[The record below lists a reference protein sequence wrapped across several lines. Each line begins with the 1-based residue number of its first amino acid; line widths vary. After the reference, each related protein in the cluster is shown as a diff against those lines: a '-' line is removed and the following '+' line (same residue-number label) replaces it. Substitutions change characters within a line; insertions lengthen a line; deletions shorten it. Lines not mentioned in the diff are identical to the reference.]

1 MTDMKPATQSSPAP
15 SNAQRAVKRLREMI
29 VSGELSAGTDH
40 LEGELAAKLGMSR
53 TPVREA
59 CVMLEQR
66 GLLEVRPRKGVRIL
80 PVSPADMEEVYDI
93 LTEIETLAARRAA
106 EHHPDAQALSKL
118 TQAIDDMDAALDADD
133 REAWA
138 RADHRFHRELVRLGG
153 NHRAMTIF
161 ETMSDQVARARNTTL
176 YMRPRPG
183 KSNDDHRAVLAAI
196 GSGDGEGAADR
207 HRAHR
212 QYAKAMLID
221 LLNTHRLNNL

>member
-1 MTDMKPATQSSPAP
+1 MTEMTSPSP
-15 SNAQRAVKRLREMI
+15 SNAQRALTLLREMI
-29 VSGELSAGTDH
+29 VTGELPAGTDH
-40 LEGELAAKLGMSR
+40 LEGELADRLGMSR

-80 PVSPADMEEVYDI
+80 PVSPADMAEIYDI

-106 EHHPDAQALSKL
+106 ETAPGNDALAGLSA
-118 TQAIDDMDAALDADD
+118 AIDAMDAALSADD

-138 RADHRFHRELVRLGG
+138 RADHDFHRELVRLGG
-153 NHRAMTIF
+153 NRRAMTIF

-176 YMRPRPG
+176 YMRPSPE
-183 KSNDDHRAVLAAI
+183 KSNADHRAVLEAI
-196 GSGDGEGAADR
+196 RGGDAEGAAAR

-212 QYAKAMLID
+212 HHARDMLVA
-221 LLNTHRLNNL
+221 LLRSHRLNGL